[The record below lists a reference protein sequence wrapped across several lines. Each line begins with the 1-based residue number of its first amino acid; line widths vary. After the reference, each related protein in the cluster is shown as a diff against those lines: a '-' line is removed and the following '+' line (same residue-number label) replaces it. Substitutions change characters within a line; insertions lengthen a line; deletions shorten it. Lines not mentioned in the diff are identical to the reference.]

1 MSEKKNFLE
10 NQKAQL
16 EEWSK
21 HLEQL
26 RLRARKMQVEASVK
40 FENAFEE
47 LRDRIDAAQSR
58 FESMAQGGE
67 KSREE
72 IRSRVNAIWEDLKK
86 SLEKVNSR
94 LK

>member
-1 MSEKKNFLE
+1 MS
-10 NQKAQL
+10 
-16 EEWSK
+16 SCS
-21 HLEQL
+21 

-58 FESMAQGGE
+58 FESMARGE
-67 KSREE
+67 ETREE
-72 IRSRVNAIWEDLKK
+72 IRSRVNAIWEDLKN
-86 SLEKVNSR
+86 SLEKLNSR

>member
-1 MSEKKNFLE
+1 MSEERNFLE
-10 NQKAQL
+10 KQKAQL
-16 EEWSK
+16 EQWSK
-21 HLEQL
+21 HLAQL

-47 LRDRIDAAQSR
+47 LRDRIEAAQGK

-67 KSREE
+67 ETREE

-86 SLEKVNSR
+86 ALEKVNSR

>member
-1 MSEKKNFLE
+1 MSERRNFLE
-10 NQKAQL
+10 KQKAQL

-21 HLEQL
+21 HLAQL
-26 RLRARKMQVEASVK
+26 RAQARKMQVEASVK
-40 FENAFEE
+40 FENAFED

-58 FESMAQGGE
+58 FESMARDGE
-67 KSREE
+67 ETREE

-86 SLEKVNSR
+86 SLEKVNAR